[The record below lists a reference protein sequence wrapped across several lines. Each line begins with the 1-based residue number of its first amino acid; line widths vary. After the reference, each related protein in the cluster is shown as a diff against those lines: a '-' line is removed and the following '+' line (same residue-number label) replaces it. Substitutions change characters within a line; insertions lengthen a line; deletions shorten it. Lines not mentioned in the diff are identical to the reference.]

1 MLDLIS
7 EGILNHLNSS
17 GLDVQDIDFKQLVD
31 RQTGS
36 TMRPKVNVSID
47 SGAHQKITMNTYK
60 QIPVVSLFLCVQNLR
75 SERESRFAAY
85 KLIDAIVQS
94 LILEKMALDL
104 QDPLTP
110 TTFQNV
116 TDEAF
121 AGIGISLYQIN
132 FSCSF
137 NYTKEFSD
145 NIDTGEIASI
155 LNTFWLESG
164 EESQSL
170 VNLSDV
176 DGGNAY
182 YSDGENIFGGNAAA
196 NDYIEEITGGDA
208 VNE

>member
-36 TMRPKVNVSID
+36 TIRPKVNVSID
-47 SGAHQKITMNTYK
+47 SGTHQKITMNTYK

-94 LILEKMALDL
+94 LVLEKMALDL

-182 YSDGENIFGGNAAA
+182 YYDGENIFGGNAAA